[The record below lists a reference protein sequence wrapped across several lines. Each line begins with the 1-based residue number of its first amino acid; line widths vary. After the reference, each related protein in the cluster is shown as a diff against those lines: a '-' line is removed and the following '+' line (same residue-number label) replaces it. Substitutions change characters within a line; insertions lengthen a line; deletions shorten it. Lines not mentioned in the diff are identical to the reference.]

1 MEKQSLN
8 RFVSK
13 YNLAGLVES
22 VKWESKDG
30 SLTTSFISDDKSVDD
45 MIDFIV
51 QEQFIA
57 QQEKSM
63 IDSWFSAMEPMGLDV
78 NSEAFADFFY
88 PILSEYLSDIAKKM
102 PPVYKEIYSEDEILA
117 LYNFMSSKEGTS
129 ITNKQSLAME
139 KGMLA
144 ISEDLVKLQE
154 NLAIALQDP
163 KVIQS
168 LKKKN

>member
-1 MEKQSLN
+1 MKKIYIALIIIFN
-8 RFVSK
+8 AYIF
-13 YNLAGLVES
+13 A
-22 VKWESKDG
+22 
-30 SLTTSFISDDKSVDD
+30 DDKSVDD

-63 IDSWFSAMEPMGLDV
+63 INSWFSLMEPMGLDV

-102 PPVYKEIYSEDEILA
+102 PPLYKEIYSEDEILA

-139 KGMLA
+139 KGMLV

>member
-1 MEKQSLN
+1 MKKIYISLIIIFN
-8 RFVSK
+8 AYIF
-13 YNLAGLVES
+13 A
-22 VKWESKDG
+22 
-30 SLTTSFISDDKSVDD
+30 DDKSVDD

-63 IDSWFSAMEPMGLDV
+63 INSLFSVMEPMGLDV

-102 PPVYKEIYSEDEILA
+102 PAVYKEIYSEDEILA

-139 KGMLA
+139 KGMLV

>member
-1 MEKQSLN
+1 MKKIYISLIIIFN
-8 RFVSK
+8 A
-13 YNLAGLVES
+13 YI
-22 VKWESKDG
+22 
-30 SLTTSFISDDKSVDD
+30 ISDDKSVDD

-51 QEQFIA
+51 KEQFIV

-63 IDSWFSAMEPMGLDV
+63 INSWFSPMEPMGLDV
-78 NSEAFADFFY
+78 DSEAMSAFFY
-88 PILSEYLSDIAKKM
+88 PILSEYLSDVAKKM
-102 PPVYKEIYSEDEILA
+102 PAVYKEIYSEDEILA

-139 KGMLA
+139 KGMLV

>member
-1 MEKQSLN
+1 MKKIYIALIIIFN
-8 RFVSK
+8 A
-13 YNLAGLVES
+13 YI
-22 VKWESKDG
+22 
-30 SLTTSFISDDKSVDD
+30 ISDDKSVDD

-63 IDSWFSAMEPMGLDV
+63 INSLFSVMEPMGLDV

-88 PILSEYLSDIAKKM
+88 PILSEYFSDIAKKM

-139 KGMLA
+139 KGMLV

-154 NLAIALQDP
+154 RIVIALQDP
-163 KVIQS
+163 EVQKS
-168 LKKKN
+168 LKKED

>member
-1 MEKQSLN
+1 
-8 RFVSK
+8 
-13 YNLAGLVES
+13 
-22 VKWESKDG
+22 
-30 SLTTSFISDDKSVDD
+30 

-63 IDSWFSAMEPMGLDV
+63 INSWFSAMEPMGLDV
-78 NSEAFADFFY
+78 DSEAISAFFY
-88 PILSEYLSDIAKKM
+88 PILNEYLSDIAKKM
-102 PPVYKEIYSEDEILA
+102 PAVYKEIYSEDEILA
-117 LYNFMSSKEGTS
+117 LYNFMKSEEGIS

-139 KGMLA
+139 KGMLI

-163 KVIQS
+163 EVLKS
-168 LKKKN
+168 LKKIN

>member
-1 MEKQSLN
+1 MKKIYISLIIIFN
-8 RFVSK
+8 AYIF
-13 YNLAGLVES
+13 A
-22 VKWESKDG
+22 
-30 SLTTSFISDDKSVDD
+30 DDKSVDE

-63 IDSWFSAMEPMGLDV
+63 INSWFSAMEPMGLDV

-88 PILSEYLSDIAKKM
+88 PILSEYLSDIAKKI
-102 PPVYKEIYSEDEILA
+102 PGVYKEIYSEDEILA
-117 LYNFMSSKEGTS
+117 LYNFMSSEEGVS

-139 KGMLA
+139 KGMLV

-154 NLAIALQDP
+154 RLVIALQDP
-163 KVIQS
+163 EVLQS
-168 LKKKN
+168 LKKEN

>member
-1 MEKQSLN
+1 MKKIYIALIIIFN
-8 RFVSK
+8 A
-13 YNLAGLVES
+13 YI
-22 VKWESKDG
+22 
-30 SLTTSFISDDKSVDD
+30 ISDDKSVDD

-63 IDSWFSAMEPMGLDV
+63 INSLFSVMEPMGLDV

-88 PILSEYLSDIAKKM
+88 PILSEYLSDIAKKI
-102 PPVYKEIYSEDEILA
+102 PGVYKEIYSEDEILA

-139 KGMLA
+139 KGMLV

>member
-1 MEKQSLN
+1 MKKIYISLIIIFN
-8 RFVSK
+8 AYIF
-13 YNLAGLVES
+13 A
-22 VKWESKDG
+22 
-30 SLTTSFISDDKSVDD
+30 DDKSVDD

-63 IDSWFSAMEPMGLDV
+63 INSLFSVMEPMGLDV

-88 PILSEYLSDIAKKM
+88 PILSEYLSDIAKKI
-102 PPVYKEIYSEDEILA
+102 PGVYKEIYSEDEILA

-139 KGMLA
+139 KGMLV

-163 KVIQS
+163 KVIES

>member
-1 MEKQSLN
+1 MKKIYIALIITFN
-8 RFVSK
+8 A
-13 YNLAGLVES
+13 YI
-22 VKWESKDG
+22 
-30 SLTTSFISDDKSVDD
+30 ISDDKSVDD

-63 IDSWFSAMEPMGLDV
+63 INSLFSVMEPMGLDV
-78 NSEAFADFFY
+78 NSEAFVDFFY

-102 PPVYKEIYSEDEILA
+102 PAVYKEIYSEDEILA
-117 LYNFMSSKEGTS
+117 LYNFMSSEEGLS

-139 KGMLA
+139 KGMLV

>member
-1 MEKQSLN
+1 MKKIYISLIIIFN
-8 RFVSK
+8 AYIF
-13 YNLAGLVES
+13 A
-22 VKWESKDG
+22 
-30 SLTTSFISDDKSVDD
+30 DDKSVDD

-63 IDSWFSAMEPMGLDV
+63 INSLFSVMEPMGLDV

-139 KGMLA
+139 KGMLV

>member
-1 MEKQSLN
+1 
-8 RFVSK
+8 
-13 YNLAGLVES
+13 
-22 VKWESKDG
+22 
-30 SLTTSFISDDKSVDD
+30 
-45 MIDFIV
+45 
-51 QEQFIA
+51 
-57 QQEKSM
+57 
-63 IDSWFSAMEPMGLDV
+63 
-78 NSEAFADFFY
+78 
-88 PILSEYLSDIAKKM
+88 M
-102 PPVYKEIYSEDEILA
+102 PAVYKEIYSEDEILA

-139 KGMLA
+139 KGMLV